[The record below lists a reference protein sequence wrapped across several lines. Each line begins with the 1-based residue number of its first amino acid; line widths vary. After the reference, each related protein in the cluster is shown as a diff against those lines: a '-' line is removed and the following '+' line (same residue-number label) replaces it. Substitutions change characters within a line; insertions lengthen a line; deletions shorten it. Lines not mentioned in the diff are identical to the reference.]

1 MFKTVIWATDGS
13 EHADRALATAL
24 ALVEEGHGKLIVVHA
39 NEILGGRGGG
49 FPVFADE
56 EELRKHIQDQVNDLV
71 STGVDA
77 EFRVATGVQ
86 RDPGDLI
93 ADEARK
99 VHADVIVV
107 GTRGHGRIAGML
119 LGSVTQRLL
128 HVATC
133 PVLAVPTQA
142 RVTSEPEKI
151 TSGV

>member
-1 MFKTVIWATDGS
+1 MFKNVIWATDGS

-24 ALVEEGHGKLIVVHA
+24 AIVEEGHGKLVAVHA
-39 NEILGGRGGG
+39 NEIMGGRGGG
-49 FPVFADE
+49 FSVFADE
-56 EELRKHIQDQVNDLV
+56 EELRDHIQAQVNDLV
-71 STGVDA
+71 AAGVDA

-99 VHADVIVV
+99 LRADVIVV

-128 HVATC
+128 HVAPC
-133 PVLAVPTQA
+133 PVLAVPTGA
-142 RVTSEPEKI
+142 RVEAEQATA
-151 TSGV
+151 